1 MRARRPTCWPQDV
14 APIGAARQE
23 EPPGVADAA
32 GQPALPAQPHEGS
45 LGALPLPLG
54 PCGWSSSEEESE
66 KASGSEAEA
75 GGAGESEG
83 DEPGNRGPRK
93 GRQSIRRSFLQ
104 KVLGPVAGYSEEYE
118 LLHFVY
124 DLVMWSTLGGTKNSA
139 KGIPLRL
146 ALKNASFSPEY
157 WRARHLA
164 LLDLQRQVGL
174 PFLFRT
180 RAPYERSFP
189 YHVWVMD
196 EMAGPRAAGVGGTGD
211 PPHGPRPQGVR
222 GFFSGMN
229 RRTAGKSWRE
239 HLLGAADGSG
249 AQTVINFVSRLE
261 FQDGKRKT
269 GTQRYH
275 GRGTVHSHSL
285 DFLRNVGA
293 VKLEDKL
300 SASLPDAAQDPV
312 TRGIVLDSQ
321 PDRKSS
327 KVPIREEP
335 SAWDEAGQKVLIH
348 HSEED
353 HGRHGRTYFPK

>member
-1 MRARRPTCWPQDV
+1 M
-14 APIGAARQE
+14 
-23 EPPGVADAA
+23 
-32 GQPALPAQPHEGS
+32 
-45 LGALPLPLG
+45 
-54 PCGWSSSEEESE
+54 
-66 KASGSEAEA
+66 
-75 GGAGESEG
+75 
-83 DEPGNRGPRK
+83 
-93 GRQSIRRSFLQ
+93 
-104 KVLGPVAGYSEEYE
+104 AGYSEEYE

-196 EMAGPRAAGVGGTGD
+196 KMAKAGCGRQELAGLETLHMAHVLKEFD
-211 PPHGPRPQGVR
+211 R

-249 AQTVINFVSRLE
+249 AQTVINFVSR
-261 FQDGKRKT
+261 F
-269 GTQRYH
+269 
-275 GRGTVHSHSL
+275 

-321 PDRKSS
+321 LDRKSS
-327 KVPIREEP
+327 KVPIRDGP

-353 HGRHGRTYFPK
+353 HGRHARAYFAEALQASATRTCCRQMAVARCSATCLPISRSSAGGSPAIG